1 MRIKEKII
9 ELLKEV
15 ERPLMDVELAEIFDI
30 DKKQMGEFFAILD
43 ELERSG
49 ELMVTRKKKYAVP
62 EFYGLKKGRIQGAQK
77 GFGFF
82 IPEDASGDIF
92 IPAEALNGAMH
103 GDIVQVAVT
112 STSASD
118 DKRQEGEVKN
128 IMERAN
134 AEMVGTFQ
142 KAKNFGFVVPDEKRI
157 GVDVYVPE
165 SFVGQAE
172 DGDKVVVKVIKWPA
186 GRKNPEGK
194 IIEILGK
201 KGSNEADILSVIR
214 KYKLPEAFPKK
225 VQAEAEL
232 IPTEVPEADIAGRRD
247 LRGETI
253 FTIDGA
259 DAKDLDDAVC
269 VKELENGN
277 ILLGVHIADVTHY
290 VKESS
295 KLDRE
300 AFKRATSVY
309 LIDRVI
315 PMLPKRLSNGVCS
328 LNPQVN
334 RLTLSVNMEIDPQGT
349 VVNHELYESVIKTVD
364 RLTYTDVSDIL
375 EEVERPELSK
385 YDYLNDTFKT
395 MEKLQIILREK
406 RTRRGMIDFNFSEA
420 KIVLDETGHPI
431 DIVKQERRIANKIIE
446 EFMLVANETVAEHMH
461 WMELPFVYRIHEN
474 PTEEKILA
482 FNKVIHNFGYFVKGV
497 NGEVHP
503 KAIQNLLKKIE
514 GKKEEHLISK
524 LMLRSL
530 RQAKYSPLNEGH
542 FGLASEYYCHFTSP
556 IRRYPDLQIHRI
568 IKEMLASKIT
578 DNRIKKLEQIVA
590 EASQQSSEQERVAEK
605 AERDTDDLKMAQ
617 YMGQFIGEEFNGF
630 ISSVTNFGLYIE
642 LENMCEGLVHVKTL
656 NDDYYIYDEDNL
668 AMHGE
673 RTKKRYTI
681 GDEVVV
687 RVEKVDIDAREVD
700 FVMIKKIEV

>member
-1 MRIKEKII
+1 MKIKDKII

-15 ERPLMDVELAEIFDI
+15 ERPLMDVELAEIFNI
-30 DKKQMGEFFAILD
+30 DRKQMGAFFAVLD
-43 ELERSG
+43 ELERNG

-62 EFYGLKKGRIQGAQK
+62 EFYGLKKGKIQGSQK

-82 IPEDASGDIF
+82 IPEDASGDVF

-103 GDIVQVAVT
+103 GDIVQVSVTT
-112 STSASD
+112 STVE
-118 DKRQEGEVKN
+118 DKRDEGEVQK

-134 AEMVGTFQ
+134 TELVGTFQ
-142 KAKNFGFVVPDEKRI
+142 KAKTFGFVVADEKRI

-165 SFVGQAE
+165 NSVGKAA
-172 DGDKVVVKVIKWPA
+172 DGDKVVVKVVKWPA

-214 KYKLPEAFPKK
+214 KYKLPEEFPKK
-225 VQAEAEL
+225 VVIEAET
-232 IPTEVPEADIAGRRD
+232 IPTEVPEEDIVGRRD
-247 LRGETI
+247 LREDVV

-259 DAKDLDDAVC
+259 DAKDLDDAISIKV
-269 VKELENGN
+269 LENGN

-290 VKESS
+290 VKENSM
-295 KLDRE
+295 LDVE
-300 AFKRATSVY
+300 ALKRATSVY

-315 PMLPKRLSNGVCS
+315 PMLPRRLSNGVCS

-334 RLTLSVNMEIDPQGT
+334 RLTLSVNMEIDNQGT
-349 VVNHELYESVIKTVD
+349 VVNHEIYESVIKTVD
-364 RLTYTDVSDIL
+364 RLTYTDVSDVL
-375 EEVERPELSK
+375 EAVERPELSK

-395 MEKLQIILREK
+395 MEKLQLILREK

-420 KIVLDETGHPI
+420 KIILDEEGRPI

-446 EFMLVANETVAEHMH
+446 EFMLVANETIAEHMH

-474 PTEEKILA
+474 PSEEKITA
-482 FNKVIHNFGYFVKGV
+482 FNKVIHNFGYSVKGV

-503 KAIQNLLKKIE
+503 KAIQSLLKKIE

-568 IKEMLASKIT
+568 IKEMLASKMN
-578 DNRIKKLEQIVA
+578 DKRIKRLEGIVE
-590 EASQQSSEQERVAEK
+590 EAAKRSSEQERVAEK
-605 AERDTDDLKMAQ
+605 AERDTNDLKMAQ
-617 YMGQFIGEEFNGF
+617 YMRQFVGEEFNGF
-630 ISSVTNFGLYIE
+630 ISSVTSFGLYIE
-642 LENMCEGLVHVKTL
+642 LENMCEGLVHVKSL
-656 NDDYYIYDEDNL
+656 NDDYYIYDEENL
-668 AMHGE
+668 VMHGE

-687 RVEKVDIDAREVD
+687 RVEKVDIDAREID
-700 FVMIKKIEV
+700 FAMIKKIEI

>member
-1 MRIKEKII
+1 MKIKEKIVA
-9 ELLKEV
+9 LLKEV
-15 ERPLMDVELAEIFDI
+15 ERPLMDVELAEIFNI

-43 ELERSG
+43 ELERNG
-49 ELMVTRKKKYAVP
+49 ELMVTRKKKYAIP
-62 EFYGLKKGRIQGAQK
+62 EFYGLKKGKIQGAQK

-82 IPEDASGDIF
+82 IPEVASGDVY
-92 IPAEALNGAMH
+92 IPAESLNGAMH
-103 GDIVQVAVT
+103 GDIVQIAIT
-112 STSASD
+112 SSSVEE
-118 DKRQEGEVKN
+118 KRQEGEVQK
-128 IMERAN
+128 ILERAN
-134 AEMVGTFQ
+134 TEIVGTFQ
-142 KAKNFGFVVPDEKRI
+142 KAKNFGFVVADEKRI

-165 SFVGQAE
+165 SFVGKAE
-172 DGDKVVVKVIKWPA
+172 DGDKVVVKVIKWPV

-214 KYKLPEAFPKK
+214 KYKLPEEFPKK
-225 VQAEAEL
+225 VVAEAET
-232 IPTEVPEADIAGRRD
+232 IPTEVPEEDIVGRRD
-247 LRGETI
+247 LREEII

-259 DAKDLDDAVC
+259 DAKDLDDAVS
-269 VKELENGN
+269 VKVLENGN

-290 VKESS
+290 VKENS
-295 KLDRE
+295 KLDKE

-334 RLTLSVNMEIDPQGT
+334 RLTLSVNMEIDDKGT
-349 VVNHELYESVIKTVD
+349 VVNHEIYESVIKTVE

-375 EEVERPELSK
+375 EGVERPELSK
-385 YDYLNDTFKT
+385 YDYLNETFKV
-395 MEKLQIILREK
+395 MQQLQITLREK

-420 KIVLDETGHPI
+420 KILLDEEGRPI

-461 WMELPFVYRIHEN
+461 WMELPFVYRIHEV
-474 PTEEKILA
+474 PSEEKIA
-482 FNKVIHNFGYFVKGV
+482 TFNKVIHNFGYFVKGV

-503 KAIQNLLKKIE
+503 KAIQNLLTKLE

-530 RQAKYSPLNEGH
+530 RQAKYSPINEGH

-568 IKEMLASKIT
+568 IKEMLKSKIT
-578 DNRIKKLEQIVA
+578 DNRIKRLEQIVA
-590 EASQQSSEQERVAEK
+590 EASLQSSEQERVAEK

-617 YMGQFIGEEFNGF
+617 YMSQFIGEEFNGF
-630 ISSVTNFGLYIE
+630 ISSVTSFGLYVE
-642 LENMCEGLVHVKTL
+642 LDNMCEGLVHVKSL

-668 AMHGE
+668 ALQGE
-673 RTKKRYTI
+673 RLKKRYTI
-681 GDEVVV
+681 GDTVVV
-687 RVEKVDIDAREVD
+687 KVEKVDIDAREID
-700 FVMIKKIEV
+700 FIMIKKIED